1 MLPGRV
7 TGYFRKVRPLT
18 NNFKTVAVIG
28 GTGAEGGGL
37 ALRLAKAGLA
47 VRIGSRNAEKARDA
61 AGRIAEATGAR
72 EVSGFANPEAAAGAP
87 IVVLT
92 VPLAAQVEILKSI
105 RGSFSA
111 GTILVDATVPLEV
124 AIGGRVSRT
133 ISLWDGSA
141 AQQAARL
148 APEGVRVVSAFHAL
162 SAEMLTHMDG
172 PVDCDAL
179 LCGDDAEAKSA
190 VAVLAEVI
198 PGIRAIDAG
207 PLDNARLLESAAALL
222 ISLNL
227 RHKVKGSGMRITG
240 IGAEE
245 GRR

>member
-1 MLPGRV
+1 M
-7 TGYFRKVRPLT
+7 RPLT
-18 NNFKTVAVIG
+18 NNTNPIAVIG

-37 ALRLAKAGLA
+37 ALRFAKAGLV

-72 EVSGFANPEAAAGAP
+72 EVSGLANHEAAARAP

-105 RGSFSA
+105 RGSFSE

-133 ISLWDGSA
+133 VSLWDGSA

-148 APEGVRVVSAFHAL
+148 VPERVRVVSAFHAL
-162 SAEMLTHMDG
+162 SAELLAHLDR

-179 LCGDDAEAKSA
+179 LCGDDADAKSA
-190 VAVLAEVI
+190 VAALAEAI
-198 PGIRAIDAG
+198 PGVRAIDAG
-207 PLDNARLLESAAALL
+207 PLDNARFLESAAALL

-240 IGAEE
+240 IGTVE
-245 GRR
+245 RPQ